1 MRSGFETWSREL
13 NICYAKMI
21 FWSYQMN
28 ILPIDIIFICINKMH
43 IALSI
48 FFVKKKSESTLYR
61 KLPDLGVI

>member
-28 ILPIDIIFICINKMH
+28 ILPIDIIFICINKVH
-43 IALSI
+43 YQYFLL
-48 FFVKKKSESTLYR
+48 KKKSESTLYR
-61 KLPDLGVI
+61 KLPDSGVI

>member
-13 NICYAKMI
+13 NIRYAKMI

-48 FFVKKKSESTLYR
+48 FFV
-61 KLPDLGVI
+61 